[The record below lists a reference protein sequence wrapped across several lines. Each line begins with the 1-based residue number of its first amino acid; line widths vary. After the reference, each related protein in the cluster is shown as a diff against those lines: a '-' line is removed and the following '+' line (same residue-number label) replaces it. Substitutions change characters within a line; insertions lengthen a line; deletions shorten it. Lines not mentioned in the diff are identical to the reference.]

1 MHTVDR
7 NAIPT
12 ADGEDGELATVR
24 RAGRMALIAGLGV
37 LALTGALVLLVE
49 TPSSVTV
56 SDCAAIEDAG
66 LRLGCYDSIAR
77 RPPSPPARGALA
89 PKLD

>member
-7 NAIPT
+7 NAMPAT
-12 ADGEDGELATVR
+12 DGEDGELATVR
-24 RAGRMALIAGLGV
+24 RAGRMALIAGLGI
-37 LALTGALVLLVE
+37 LALACAAALLVE
-49 TPSSVTV
+49 APPPMTV
-56 SDCAAIEDAG
+56 SDCAAIEEAG